1 MHKYGVCDWGSS
13 SERVIE
19 GKLSPGYG
27 ANGVSVGL
35 FLRLH
40 RKDVSSQQSWDML
53 LQGMGYICL
62 NFSIQTLEIS
72 V

>member
-13 SERVIE
+13 SEWIME
-19 GKLSPGYG
+19 GKLSPGYRVS
-27 ANGVSVGL
+27 GVSVGL

-40 RKDVSSQQSWDML
+40 RKDVSSQQSWDVMP
-53 LQGMGYICL
+53 QGMGYICF
-62 NFSIQTLEIS
+62 NFSIQTLEIN